1 MSKPYKGF
9 EPKWVKTP
17 APSDSWRSVFR
28 WGDPHFVKY
37 PKEGLYKMMKE
48 KFCLTDND
56 FRKYTGSIG
65 MEKVYLRDK
74 PSAIEK
80 RHLEALRAIVGEK
93 YVRTDDYARV
103 SVAYGKTAYDA
114 MRLREKRLDSL
125 PDAVVY
131 PEKTREVE
139 EIVAYCTKEK
149 LPLYVYGGGSSVTM
163 GVEPVKGGISLDMRL
178 RFHHVVSF
186 NETDQTITVQAGMSG
201 PKLEKILNRAP
212 ALFGAKRAYTCGHF
226 PQSFEYSSVGGWVV
240 TRGAGQNSTY
250 YGCITDI
257 VLSQKYATPIGT
269 VQTSHYPR
277 EATGPN
283 MNQIMMGGEGAFGVL
298 TEVTLKVFRY
308 MPENRKRFSYIFKDW
323 KTAMAAAREMM
334 QCESGYSSVFRLS
347 DEEETNLM
355 LRLYN
360 VDETPLWKLLD
371 LRGFKDMQRCLFLGF
386 TDGEKG
392 FSKNV
397 AANIRRIAR
406 KYKGMSLTGFVTKS
420 WEKGRF
426 NDPYLRDA
434 MMDFGIVTDTLEC
447 TVNWSNMEKVH
458 RAVRRVCHR
467 LPNTIVTTHMS
478 HCYPQGANL
487 YFIFITKMSESE
499 QFRKYHTTIL
509 DAIQKSGAAISH
521 HHGIGK
527 MFAPW
532 LEGSLGTVEY
542 GAIKTLKEYFDRD
555 YIMNPGGTL
564 GLDLAPEKKKFMREE
579 EIYAENESARYCGED
594 LEPGQY
600 EELYGRRTFG
610 KKGESRTCI

>member
-9 EPKWVKTP
+9 EPSWVKTAAP
-17 APSDSWRSVFR
+17 ADSWRSIFR
-28 WGDPHFVKY
+28 WGDPDFVKY
-37 PKEGLYKMMKE
+37 PKESLYKMMKE
-48 KFCLTDND
+48 KFRMTDED
-56 FRKYTGSIG
+56 FRHYDGSIG
-65 MEKVYLRDK
+65 MEKVTLENCPVRLDGK
-74 PSAIEK
+74 HI
-80 RHLEALRAIVGEK
+80 EALQKIVGEE

-125 PDAVVY
+125 PDVVVY
-131 PEKTREVE
+131 PAKTKEVE

-149 LPLYVYGGGSSVTM
+149 IPLYVYGGGSSVTM
-163 GVEPVKGGISLDMRL
+163 GVEPIKGGVSLDMRL
-178 RFHHVVSF
+178 RFDHVVSF
-186 NETDQTITVQAGMSG
+186 NEKDQTITVQAGMSG
-201 PKLEKILNRAP
+201 PKLEKTLNNAQQ
-212 ALFGAKRAYTCGHF
+212 LFGAKRAYTCGHF

-257 VLSQKYATPIGT
+257 VLSQKYATPIGK
-269 VQTSHYPR
+269 VETSHYPR

-283 MNQIMMGGEGAFGVL
+283 LNQIMMGSEGTFGVL
-298 TEVTLKVFRY
+298 TEVTLKIFRY
-308 MPENRKRFSYIFKDW
+308 MPENRKRFSYIFTDW

-334 QCESGYSSVFRLS
+334 QCEAGFSSVFRLS
-347 DEEETNLM
+347 DPEETNLM

-360 VDETPLWKLLD
+360 VDDTPLWQLLD

-386 TDGEKG
+386 TDGGKG
-392 FSKNV
+392 YSRNV

-406 KYKGMSLTGFVTKS
+406 KYHGMSLTSYVTKS

-426 NDPYLRDA
+426 NDPYLRDTL
-434 MMDFGIVTDTLEC
+434 MDFGIVTDTLEC
-447 TVNWSNMEKVH
+447 TVNWSNMAKVH
-458 RAVRRVCHR
+458 REVRKVCHA

-487 YFIFITKMSESE
+487 YFIFITKMSGADN
-499 QFRKYHTTIL
+499 FRAYHTTIL

-532 LEGSLGTVEY
+532 LEGSLGHTEY
-542 GAIKTLKEYFDRD
+542 GVFKALKEYFDKD
-555 YIMNPGGTL
+555 YLMNPGGTL
-564 GLDLAPEKKKFMREE
+564 GLDLEEAKKKYLKDEV
-579 EIYAENESARYCGED
+579 
-594 LEPGQY
+594 
-600 EELYGRRTFG
+600 
-610 KKGESRTCI
+610 